1 MCCFKP
7 SWFPRVGFG
16 FLLASIGVSHLK
28 NLSEFVELSKGV
40 AANVPVL
47 TTVVGALAYIV
58 PGLMIVGGVL
68 FAVRKYCCIAK
79 ACVLASLGGIL
90 GWAGLGILLGEAK
103 AAMQFMPSVLN
114 ASVMLLT
121 FCAIKRMSC
130 CEQQSACTSTGGGSC
145 GAGSCK

>member
-1 MCCFKP
+1 MCCFQP
-7 SWFPRVGFG
+7 SWFPRIGFG

-40 AANVPVL
+40 AGGVPVL
-47 TTVVGALAYIV
+47 ATVVGALAYIV

-68 FAVRKYCCIAK
+68 FAVRKLCCVAK

-90 GWAGLGILLGEAK
+90 GWAGLGILLGDAK

-130 CEQQSACTSTGGGSC
+130 CEQSACTSGSC
-145 GAGSCK
+145 GTSSCK